1 MRISFADLNRESQ
14 SSSLV
19 RGRRHYVTRPPNS
32 SQDMIWPSDH
42 IHILC
47 CSWRSG
53 RAQRKAQ
60 DRWKGWR
67 PSRTAQEPGE
77 ISRPPSAPLCRVEPH
92 RHPPFWFPW
101 SLPCWDCLPLH
112 LLEVSQKMLC
122 LLFEY
127 SRCSPFSKGKKRK
140 ILLRSWSASL
150 PVQREVL
157 SSPVQAGVRLRAQA
171 TCWPWTALL
180 QKRRSQWRHT
190 QSLLMSS
197 AFYVFLQED
206 PRLKF
211 PVHMRSKA
219 SLNPNDLGPL
229 PVSTREMH
237 GQVWKCLS
245 IHLPRVDGETLWA
258 FSFSRLF
265 WVPLVCNLFVDL
277 GARLNSDSTYCS
289 CRILGKAVSEL
300 WAAS

>member
-1 MRISFADLNRESQ
+1 MEEWKGPAESAGPMERLAALTHSSGARRDFQ
-14 SSSLV
+14 TAVRTPLQSRASSSPSVLV
-19 RGRRHYVTRPPNS
+19 S
-32 SQDMIWPSDH
+32 M
-42 IHILC
+42 L
-47 CSWRSG
+47 
-53 RAQRKAQ
+53 
-60 DRWKGWR
+60 
-67 PSRTAQEPGE
+67 
-77 ISRPPSAPLCRVEPH
+77 
-92 RHPPFWFPW
+92 
-101 SLPCWDCLPLH
+101 LPCWDCLPLH
-112 LLEVSQKMLC
+112 LLEVLRNMLR
-122 LLFEY
+122 LLFKY
-127 SRCSPFSKGKKRK
+127 SRCSPFSKDKKRK
-140 ILLRSWSASL
+140 LLLESWSASL

-180 QKRRSQWRHT
+180 QKGRSQWHHT

-245 IHLPRVDGETLWA
+245 IHLPHVDGETLWA
-258 FSFSRLF
+258 FSFSRLI

-277 GARLNSDSTYCS
+277 GAWLNSDSTYCS
-289 CRILGKAVSEL
+289 CRVLGKAVSEL
-300 WAAS
+300 WAANS